1 MGLVIMKMIS
11 NVIQFL
17 FSCKKTNWF
26 KGRRECFVICVA
38 FVMRVERPKGEQKG
52 KQAIAGKWGA
62 RWERNPSKEERAQ
75 CGVAVHPAFEKWW
88 WRQRDWVKILLHLPE
103 EKPLWYIRRQV
114 SLTQWFPLKKY
125 VLKTIAPEGSKM
137 IYNWVIMGTNYL
149 DTWWKDIYNIYY

>member
-1 MGLVIMKMIS
+1 MSS
-11 NVIQFL
+11 NFCLAVRKQIG
-17 FSCKKTNWF
+17 SKE
-26 KGRRECFVICVA
+26 KGNVLLSVWLLLWEWKDPRGSKNENK
-38 FVMRVERPKGEQKG
+38 P
-52 KQAIAGKWGA
+52 IAGKWGA